1 MERSRAAAL
10 LAVEPPKFEDISA
23 DLSALRAAAAAGEAG
38 TDPGAGGGPADPAG
52 PAGPARARAGRV
64 TAEQAQIESRIRQ
77 VTWRS
82 GSMPGSAGGPVT
94 VGALREYLAGRVL
107 VTYGTLADDLVAVV
121 IGERGSRL
129 VDLGPAAPV
138 REQLRAFLFALRR
151 LAEQQGNRPLD
162 AARASADLR
171 IKNLSALLVEPLR
184 ITQLPELVVVPV
196 PDLLGVPWSAL
207 YPGPVSLAPSATFW
221 ARSALAVQE
230 KRAISPAAGAGRVA
244 LIAGPDLP
252 GALAEVGALAG
263 VYPEALSLAPPDS
276 TAERVTGVLA
286 TADLAHLACHGA
298 LRADNPMFSSLLL
311 SDGPLTV
318 QELYAR
324 GLAPHRLILA
334 SCESGAQVSYAGD
347 EVLGFVSALLARGTA
362 GVLASTAVVP
372 DVAAA
377 GFMTAVHGRLA
388 RGDSLAVALYTARS
402 SLDIGD
408 PATFVNWCTF
418 SAHGAA

>member
-1 MERSRAAAL
+1 
-10 LAVEPPKFEDISA
+10 
-23 DLSALRAAAAAGEAG
+23 
-38 TDPGAGGGPADPAG
+38 
-52 PAGPARARAGRV
+52 V

-77 VTWRS
+77 ATWRA
-82 GSMPGSAGGPVT
+82 GGTVGTAGGPVT
-94 VGALREYLAGRVL
+94 VGVLRALLAGRVL
-107 VTYGTLADDLVAVV
+107 VTYGKLADDLVAVV

-129 VDLGPAAPV
+129 VPLGPAAPV
-138 REQLRAFLFALRR
+138 RDQLRAFLFALRR
-151 LAEQQGNRPLD
+151 LAEQQGARPLD

-171 IKNLSALLVEPLR
+171 IKNLSSLLIEPLR
-184 ITQLPELVVVPV
+184 IARLPELVVVPV

-221 ARSALAVQE
+221 ARSALAASE
-230 KRAISPAAGAGRVA
+230 KRAVSPAGGAGRVA

-263 VYPEALSLAPPDS
+263 VYPSALSLAPPDS
-276 TAERVTGVLA
+276 TAERVTAALA
-286 TADLAHLACHGA
+286 TADLAHLACHGT

-377 GFMTAVHGRLA
+377 GFMTAVHQRLA
-388 RGDSLAVALYTARS
+388 RGDSLAVALHTARA